1 MKKIDYT
8 YSGILVKQ
16 NNKPDSISITTNKK
30 KGAALSHRFYKMF
43 ANSVVASPDPIVAYI
58 NPVINFTSEM
68 IWCDFETKRIF
79 SLFNL
84 LFSHL
89 SIINQLSVK
98 LKRYICIRNVPCIL
112 LQRGT
117 LLVVIYGAKA
127 LVCGEMA

>member
-16 NNKPDSISITTNKK
+16 NNKPDSISITRNK
-30 KGAALSHRFYKMF
+30 KGAALSHKFYKMF

-68 IWCDFETKRIF
+68 IWWDFETNRIF
-79 SLFNL
+79 FFSILF
-84 LFSHL
+84 FPHL

-117 LLVVIYGAKA
+117 LLVLIYGAKA
-127 LVCGEMA
+127 LVCREMA

>member
-16 NNKPDSISITTNKK
+16 NNKPDSISITRNK
-30 KGAALSHRFYKMF
+30 KGAALSHKFYKMF

-68 IWCDFETKRIF
+68 IWWDFETNRIF
-79 SLFNL
+79 FFSILF
-84 LFSHL
+84 FPHL

-98 LKRYICIRNVPCIL
+98 LKRYICIRNIPCIL

-117 LLVVIYGAKA
+117 LLVLIYGAKA
-127 LVCGEMA
+127 LVCREMA